1 MAIHIRTDRVLGGVS
16 VAWLAILMAMPAAA
30 FSAFAFWVTIA
41 LIIGNASISFRI
53 LTRLR
58 RVLIGLNC
66 VQIVLFGVLNYQ
78 LYCVF
83 GPEHY
88 WCDREPRFY
97 DWIEFTVAH
106 FFRAADVLDA
116 LDEYGVS
123 IQVITHQS
131 ALSGLLLVCM
141 HLTVDVFLIGLVLR
155 WLSRRWQ
162 ETQQET
168 YLARGRRDFGWLL
181 ATLGLYGIFAFSLPM
196 RPWDWL
202 LWPLDNLLRL
212 LDVGDMFQI
221 FGWQLHSVE
230 GNYWTRGA
238 GLVFR
243 LVAGFWTARLV
254 IWMRMTMLRTWGLS
268 IDELTELLD
277 DPDAQVRRG
286 AAEGL
291 GQSGWTARKAA
302 QELAQAL
309 RDLDPEVRLEAA
321 RALGRIGAPA
331 HVAVDGLIEAAWLG
345 NRELRLA
352 AVQALGEIG
361 AEARSAV
368 HALVTLFKVSG
379 HTMRDII
386 DEALARIAPA
396 VRQRLAMIEDNASRA
411 TLRAPKVTKKDFWQ
425 RSLNAAQSL
434 REAEEVIRALLL
446 LLVQEG
452 FFDEE
457 RDTDAVRAAFAIKG
471 HDVEFAQLFLP
482 LLTLTSDGALARKKS
497 VRGRWVYVCVSMRHT
512 EPRTKQ
518 AARR

>member
-1 MAIHIRTDRVLGGVS
+1 MSFHIRTDRVLGGVS
-16 VAWLAILMAMPAAA
+16 VAWLAMLMALPAAA
-30 FSAFAFWVTIA
+30 YSPFAFCVTVVLIA
-41 LIIGNASISFRI
+41 GNASVSLRI

-66 VQIVLFGVLNYQ
+66 VQIALFGVLNYQ

-83 GPEHY
+83 GPDHY

-116 LDEYGVS
+116 LDEYGFA

-131 ALSGLLLVCM
+131 ASAGLLLVCM
-141 HLTVDVFLIGLVLR
+141 HLTVDVFLIGLALR
-155 WLSRRWQ
+155 WLSRWWQ
-162 ETQQET
+162 ETQKET
-168 YLARGRRDFGWLL
+168 YLERGRRDFGWLL
-181 ATLGLYGIFAFSLPM
+181 ATLALYGVFAVSLPM

-212 LDVGDMFQI
+212 LDVGDMFQV

-238 GLVFR
+238 GLLFR

-254 IWMRMTMLRTWGLS
+254 IWMRMTMLRTWGLT

-291 GQSGWTARKAA
+291 GQTGRTARKAA
-302 QELAQAL
+302 QELANAL

-331 HVAVDGLIEAAWLG
+331 HAAVDGLVEAAWLG
-345 NRELRLA
+345 NRELRFTA
-352 AVQALGEIG
+352 IHALGEIG
-361 AEARSAV
+361 AEARPAV
-368 HALVTLFKVSG
+368 NALVTLFKVSG
-379 HTMRDII
+379 NETRDAIG
-386 DEALARIAPA
+386 ESLAKIAPA
-396 VRQRLAMIEDNASRA
+396 VRQRLAMIEENETLASRK
-411 TLRAPKVTKKDFWQ
+411 LPKVTRKDSWQ
-425 RSLNAAQSL
+425 QSLNAAQSL
-434 REAEEVIRALLL
+434 RETEEVIRALLL

-457 RDTDAVRAAFAIKG
+457 RDTDAVRSAFANKG
-471 HDVEFAQLFLP
+471 HEVEFAQLFLP
-482 LLTLTSDGALARKKS
+482 LLTLTTDGALARKKS
-497 VRGRWVYVCVSMRHT
+497 VLGRWVYVCVSIRKT
-512 EPRTKQ
+512 EPRTK
-518 AARR
+518 